1 MSSSKHPGKKDKGK
15 AVQRPEDYQLQ
26 VPTKNQFLTSPNFP
40 PLPYK
45 TAVTNPAPSSNTNDA
60 YIVRHVEHLLLTSC
74 KTLPPTN
81 VIPSII
87 QKNFGSSHFA
97 TDDLRRIQ
105 QFYELILVDTKSAI
119 ITHTPNKF
127 NPGKSFTQNALSSMS
142 SILNNG
148 KTHLRSTNSP
158 SHLSLKHSITMITK
172 MPGIERFSF
181 SQTFIPGSSIFM
193 IHAQIHFLYGFT
205 IGGYG
210 SGAPQLYFLPKPMK
224 DGTSGPRR
232 LLQWSLI

>member
-105 QFYELILVDTKSAI
+105 QFYELILVDTTSAI
-119 ITHTPNKF
+119 ITHTPDKF
-127 NPGKSFTQNALSSMS
+127 NPGQ
-142 SILNNG
+142 ILYS
-148 KTHLRSTNSP
+148 KC
-158 SHLSLKHSITMITK
+158 ITK
-172 MPGIERFSF
+172 HVLN
-181 SQTFIPGSSIFM
+181 SQQWK
-193 IHAQIHFLYGFT
+193 IHLKNANFQLLYPT
-205 IGGYG
+205 NI
-210 SGAPQLYFLPKPMK
+210 QL
-224 DGTSGPRR
+224 
-232 LLQWSLI
+232 Q